1 MNTASFTIGAFGD
14 EIAPDLETQLQ
25 VLNELKIPCLELRG
39 VWGQN
44 VLHLSDEQ
52 VAKVR
57 ALCAAHGVTI
67 SAIGSPIG
75 KSPIEQPIE
84 TEVENL
90 RRLIEIARQLDTGR
104 ASSGSPANP
113 CIRIFSFHPPV
124 DSTDYDSYVDSA
136 IDRIRR
142 LVAVA
147 EEEGVTL
154 LLENEKGI
162 VGDTLDRC
170 VKLVDAIDN
179 PHLVFLWDPANFVQ
193 VGEERITER
202 GWPLLGSRVGYVHIK
217 DCELNGSVKAAG
229 EGDGQIPELLT
240 RLVSSGYQGM
250 LALEPHLAIAAHSSG
265 FSGPDGMARAVEALR
280 AVMRTVGAK
289 EVSSS

>member
-1 MNTASFTIGAFGD
+1 MNSASFMISAFGD
-14 EIAPDLETQLQ
+14 EIASDLETQLQ

-44 VLHLSDEQ
+44 VLLLSDEQ
-52 VAKVR
+52 VAQVR
-57 ALCAAHGVTI
+57 ALCDGHGVTI

-75 KSPIEQPIE
+75 KSPIEAPVE
-84 TEVENL
+84 TEAKNL
-90 RRLIEIARQLDTGR
+90 RRLIEIARQLDT
-104 ASSGSPANP
+104 NN
-113 CIRIFSFHPPV
+113 IRIFSFHPPG
-124 DSTDYDSYVDSA
+124 DSASVDYDSYVDSA

-142 LVAVA
+142 LAAVA
-147 EEEGVTL
+147 EAEGITL

-170 VKLVDAIDN
+170 VKLVESIES

-193 VGEERITER
+193 VGEARITER

-217 DCELNGSVKAAG
+217 DCDLNGSVKAAG
-229 EGDGQIPELLT
+229 EGDGQVPELLT
-240 RLVSSGYQGM
+240 QLVSDGYQGM

-265 FSGPDGMARAVEALR
+265 FSGPDGMAYAVEALR
-280 AVMRTVGAK
+280 AVMRSVGAK
-289 EVSSS
+289 EVFSS

>member
-1 MNTASFTIGAFGD
+1 MNSASFMISAFGD
-14 EIAPDLETQLQ
+14 EIASDLETQLQ

-44 VLHLSDEQ
+44 VLLLSDEQ
-52 VAKVR
+52 VAQVR
-57 ALCAAHGVTI
+57 ALCDGHGVTI

-75 KSPIEQPIE
+75 KSPIEAPVE
-84 TEVENL
+84 TEVQNL
-90 RRLIEIARQLDTGR
+90 RRLIEIARQLGT
-104 ASSGSPANP
+104 NN
-113 CIRIFSFHPPV
+113 IRIFSFHPPG
-124 DSTDYDSYVDSA
+124 DSASVDYDSYVDSA

-142 LVAVA
+142 LAAVA
-147 EEEGVTL
+147 EAEGITL

-170 VKLVDAIDN
+170 VKLVEAIES

-193 VGEERITER
+193 VGEARITER

-217 DCELNGSVKAAG
+217 DCDLNGTVKAAG
-229 EGDGQIPELLT
+229 EGDGQVPELLT
-240 RLVSSGYQGM
+240 QLVSDGYQGM

-265 FSGPDGMARAVEALR
+265 FSGPDGMAYAVEALR
-280 AVMRTVGAK
+280 AVMRSVGAK
-289 EVSSS
+289 EVFSF